1 MYYIKYDTFLFLSY
15 KPWGDVVAI
24 DCTDSILMG
33 HDKRVLAA
41 VGLRNIVVVDTEDAL
56 LVAPRDRVQEV
67 RAIVESLRHREGK
80 II

>member
-1 MYYIKYDTFLFLSY
+1 
-15 KPWGDVVAI
+15 
-24 DCTDSILMG
+24 MG

-41 VGLRNIVVVDTEDAL
+41 VGLKNIVVVDTEDAL

>member
-1 MYYIKYDTFLFLSY
+1 
-15 KPWGDVVAI
+15 VVAI